1 MLFAALLLWAP
12 RNQNLPSQRTG
23 GDPSGG
29 DSRPTTLE
37 ETLLFPRQS
46 TPVPA
51 SASGT
56 RGSSEPHPTQLSSQS
71 GSAFPG
77 LNTPETT
84 MQDTCPVHGPPA
96 LHPFEFWL

>member
-1 MLFAALLLWAP
+1 MVMVVVMMIMICMSFL
-12 RNQNLPSQRTG
+12 QG

-56 RGSSEPHPTQLSSQS
+56 RGSSEPHPTQ
-71 GSAFPG
+71 FR
-77 LNTPETT
+77 
-84 MQDTCPVHGPPA
+84 
-96 LHPFEFWL
+96 